1 MESLYSVKLGELI
14 KKFHLEV
21 LRGGQGYEDL
31 PIRTEDVN
39 RPGLQLTGFFD
50 YFDPRRLQVIGRVE
64 ATYLDGLTPD
74 QRRERFERLLSQD
87 IPALIIS
94 RGIDPFPECMEM
106 AEKYDRTVLRSQ
118 DTTSVL
124 MSTIIASLKSY
135 LAPRITRHGVLVE
148 VYGEGVLLLGES
160 GVGKSETAIEL
171 VKRGHRLIA
180 DDAVEIKQ
188 TVTRGLVGTAPE
200 LIRHYIELRGIG
212 VIDVRRLFGMSA
224 VKEEAEIDMV
234 INLEQWKD
242 GAMYDRLGLE
252 NLYTTILD
260 VQVPS
265 LTVPVKPGRN
275 LASILEVAAINNRS
289 RQQGHNAALELTQR
303 MDEHFKKLMDEED

>member
-1 MESLYSVKLGELI
+1 MESLYSVKLGKLI
-14 KKFHLEV
+14 QEFRLEV
-21 LRGGQGYEDL
+21 LRGGAGYEDVS
-31 PIRTEDVN
+31 IRTEDVN

-50 YFDPRRLQVIGRVE
+50 YFDAKRLQVIGRVE
-64 ATYLDGLTPD
+64 TTYLEGLTSEE
-74 QRRERFERLLSQD
+74 RRESFELLLSQD

-94 RGIDPFPECMEM
+94 REIEPFPECMEM
-106 AEKYDRTVLRSQ
+106 AEKYDRTILRSP

-124 MSTIIASLKSY
+124 MSNIIAALKSY

-180 DDAVEIKQ
+180 DDAVEIKRN
-188 TVTRGLVGTAPE
+188 VTDRLVGTAPE

-212 VIDVRRLFGMSA
+212 VIDVCRLFGMSA
-224 VKEEAEIDMV
+224 VKDEAEIDMV

-265 LTVPVKPGRN
+265 LTC
-275 LASILEVAAINNRS
+275 LLYTSDAA
-289 RQQGHNAALELTQR
+289 
-303 MDEHFKKLMDEED
+303 DD